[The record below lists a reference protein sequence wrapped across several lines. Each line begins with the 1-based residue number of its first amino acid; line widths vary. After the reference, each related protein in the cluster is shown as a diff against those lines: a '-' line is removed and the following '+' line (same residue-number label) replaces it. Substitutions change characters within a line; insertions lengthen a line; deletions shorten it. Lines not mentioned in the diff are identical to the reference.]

1 MNYAY
6 IIESITLGAF
16 TVLVYAWVMYAIP
29 VKQYIQGIGIANR
42 WTLLVAI
49 LFVYGLQKHVLEYY
63 LLVGS
68 GYCKERN
75 QCELPWTNAMSLAK
89 VADFA
94 KNLWTAAFGEG
105 VLFVAVGF
113 PIALCVKDGYWV
125 AFLTGMLSHIV
136 VEWAGINA
144 DICATNCVRAHP

>member
-1 MNYAY
+1 MNYTY
-6 IIESITLGAF
+6 IIESIALGAF

-42 WTLLVAI
+42 WTLLATI
-49 LFVYGLQKHVLEYY
+49 LFVYGFQKHVLEYY
-63 LLVGS
+63 GLVGS

-75 QCELPWTNAMSLAK
+75 HCELPSLKTMSVWKA
-89 VADFA
+89 VDFA
-94 KNLWTAAFGEG
+94 KNMWTAAIGEG
-105 VLFVAVGF
+105 LLFVAVGF
-113 PIALCVKDGYWV
+113 PIALFIKEGYWV
-125 AFLTGMLSHIV
+125 AFLTGMLSHMV